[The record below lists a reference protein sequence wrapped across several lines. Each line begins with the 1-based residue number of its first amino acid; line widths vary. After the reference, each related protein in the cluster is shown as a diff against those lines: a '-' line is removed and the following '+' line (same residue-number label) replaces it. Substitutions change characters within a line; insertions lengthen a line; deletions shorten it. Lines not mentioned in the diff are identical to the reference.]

1 MNNFLIGLMLAAL
14 KNEKVQQE
22 IGNFTTRIVTDK
34 LLPLLPLVAAAAAKA
49 VTDQIPQLADIT
61 TDVAEMADDLRNN
74 LNDAIPDIDF
84 GIPALDDLLDLWRP
98 KK

>member
-22 IGNFTTRIVTDK
+22 IGNFTSRIVTDK

-49 VTDQIPQLADIT
+49 VTDQIPQIGNI
-61 TDVAEMADDLRNN
+61 TDVAKMADDLRNN
-74 LNDAIPDIDF
+74 LNKAIPDFDF
-84 GIPALDDLLDLWRP
+84 GIPALDDLLDIWRP